1 MQDYFSVET
10 LRELDWGAEL
20 FLIVT
25 LTLLFRL
32 IAMRALVVLARHFE
46 KTANVWDDALLEAA
60 KRPLSSLIL
69 VFGLLAAIGVSDGYI
84 DNSSFSVE
92 NINLARQ
99 VALVILMAWFLV
111 RFISLDALLE
121 AAKRPLSSLI
131 LVFGLLAAIGV
142 SDGYIDNSLFS
153 VENINLARQVALV
166 ILMAWFLVRFI
177 SLAEERIR
185 RKILAGEH
193 PTQTSLDPTTLI
205 ALAKLLRLSVVISA
219 ILVLLPTLGIQIT
232 ALLAFG
238 GVGGI
243 AVGFAAQDL
252 LANFFGG
259 LMIYLDRPFA
269 IGDWIR
275 SPDREIE
282 GTVETIG
289 WRLTVVRTFDKR
301 PLYIPNSLFNKLALE
316 NPSRMT
322 NRRIKETIGIRYSD
336 ASKMGVIVNEVKAM
350 LQSHEAIDA
359 SHTLIVNFVSYSASS
374 LDFFIYTFTKTTN
387 WIEFHEIKQDVMLK
401 IIDIVHKHDADFA
414 FPTRTIDGLD
424 KIQLVQA
431 AQS

>member
-1 MQDYFSVET
+1 
-10 LRELDWGAEL
+10 
-20 FLIVT
+20 
-25 LTLLFRL
+25 
-32 IAMRALVVLARHFE
+32 
-46 KTANVWDDALLEAA
+46 
-60 KRPLSSLIL
+60 
-69 VFGLLAAIGVSDGYI
+69 
-84 DNSSFSVE
+84 
-92 NINLARQ
+92 
-99 VALVILMAWFLV
+99 
-111 RFISLDALLE
+111 
-121 AAKRPLSSLI
+121 
-131 LVFGLLAAIGV
+131 
-142 SDGYIDNSLFS
+142 
-153 VENINLARQVALV
+153 
-166 ILMAWFLVRFI
+166 
-177 SLAEERIR
+177 
-185 RKILAGEH
+185 
-193 PTQTSLDPTTLI
+193 
-205 ALAKLLRLSVVISA
+205 LRLSVVISA

-301 PLYIPNSLFNKLALE
+301 PLYIPNSVFNKLALE

-336 ASKMGVIVNEVKAM
+336 AAKMGAIVEEVKAM
-350 LQSHEAIDA
+350 LQSHEAIDT

-401 IIDIVHKHDADFA
+401 IIDIVHKHGADFA
-414 FPTRTIDGLD
+414 FPTRTLDGLD
-424 KIQLVQA
+424 KIQLMQA
-431 AQS
+431 PG